1 MLTAQ
6 EESQR
11 TIKELNQVVG
21 SLKEEARRLQNELK
35 SAVDERVRLLWN
47 DGLRKRNDR
56 DFKLSGR
63 S

>member
-11 TIKELNQVVG
+11 TIKELNQIVG

-35 SAVDERVRLLWN
+35 SAVDERVRLL
-47 DGLRKRNDR
+47 
-56 DFKLSGR
+56 
-63 S
+63 